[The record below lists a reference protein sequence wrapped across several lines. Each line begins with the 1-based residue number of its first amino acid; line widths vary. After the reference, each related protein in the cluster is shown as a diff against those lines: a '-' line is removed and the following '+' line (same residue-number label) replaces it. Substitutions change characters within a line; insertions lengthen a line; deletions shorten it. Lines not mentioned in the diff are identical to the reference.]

1 MHTTEYGTTSLHTAA
16 LTDGVKRRDVR
27 EFYRPF
33 AAQYPSVRNR
43 YLRVQRAA
51 MFIGAVAMFSGAFML
66 TFGAIYEVSDGRAD
80 GDGDLVPMVIAGV
93 LSLGGGIL
101 FGWFFLRLS
110 TRRGTPRRHYRLA
123 RFAADNGL
131 SYEPGPITGTHVT
144 PWASR
149 GVLSLTR
156 VMRPVSQRSI
166 EFANHELRLGA
177 TGTGTARFGGFCAVR
192 LATRL
197 PHIVL
202 RANDGPADQFTLVAL
217 PDKAQRLSLEGD
229 FDDYFTLYCPEEYE
243 RDALYLFTPDVMARL
258 IDRVHGFDVEI
269 IDDWLFLVSS
279 RDVVTLDPQ
288 TWQGLYDAVGA
299 LSDTIDRWER
309 WRDDRMP
316 AVPRVPASADAVA
329 ANAAGLIAR
338 GVKPSAAGSRRVA
351 KPGRRLRMRLG
362 VGELVGLLALALVL
376 AGGVVAQFF

>member
-1 MHTTEYGTTSLHTAA
+1 MQTMEYGTTSLRTAA
-16 LTDGVKRRDVR
+16 LTDRVKRKDVR
-27 EFYRPF
+27 EFYRRF

-51 MFIGAVAMFSGAFML
+51 MLIGAVTCFLGAPLMVL
-66 TFGAIYEVSDGRAD
+66 GAIFEVSTARPD
-80 GDGDLVPMVIAGV
+80 GDGDLVVMVTASV
-93 LSLGGGIL
+93 LSLAGGIL

-123 RFAADNGL
+123 RFAVDNGL

-149 GVLSLTR
+149 GLLSLTR
-156 VMRPVSQRSI
+156 VMRPASDRSI

-177 TGTGTARFGGFCAVR
+177 SGTGTARFGGFCAVR
-192 LATRL
+192 LTTRL
-197 PHIVL
+197 PHILL
-202 RANDGPADQFTLVAL
+202 RAKDGPADEFTMVAL
-217 PDKAQRLSLEGD
+217 PDRAQRLSLEGD

-258 IDRVHGFDVEI
+258 MDRVRGFDVEI
-269 IDDWLFLVSS
+269 IDDWLFFVSS
-279 RDVVTLDPQ
+279 RDVVTLDPHA
-288 TWQGLYDAVGA
+288 WQGLYDAVGA
-299 LSDTIDRWER
+299 LSDKIDRWER
-309 WRDDRMP
+309 WRDDRVP
-316 AVPRVPASADAVA
+316 SVPRVPASADAVA

-362 VGELVGLLALALVL
+362 AGELIGLIALAVVLV
-376 AGGVVAQFF
+376 GGVVAQFF